1 MKTTYPIDS
10 LCSDF
15 IMLFH
20 ELSYANSIAFT
31 KEFCFNR
38 TEIIKLFE
46 LEAQLIKLS
55 NTNIMVGN
63 TKKKD
68 DTNYFILIIKI
79 TGIYAYR
86 MAS

>member
-1 MKTTYPIDS
+1 MKISTIKKPQDWPQ
-10 LCSDF
+10 
-15 IMLFH
+15 
-20 ELSYANSIAFT
+20 N
-31 KEFCFNR
+31 NR
-38 TEIIKLFE
+38 
-46 LEAQLIKLS
+46 EAHL
-55 NTNIMVGN
+55 TNILNVIFLSRIKNEN